1 MSLRIRILTGLGIIV
16 TLLVTAGLLIVR
28 SQTAFYADQVDSR
41 LEALAQSTTQAVK
54 RGAPGATD
62 PAVDNPRLAAALAD
76 TYVGWLSSDG
86 QLYTVTTPASDP
98 RITPVLAPGNTYPT
112 ATTVP
117 TTGGS
122 VDTMRII
129 GFPMRDGSTAIAGRS
144 LLELESAR
152 SRLTRTLLM
161 TFGIVLAVTGAVF
174 WWMLR
179 LGLSPITRVTD
190 VARAISAGAT
200 TARVEE
206 FPTGTE
212 AQDLGQAFNL
222 LVDTNQATHA
232 QLRQFVADASHELRT
247 PLMALTGYTSL
258 YSAGGFPDRVSLDDA
273 MHRMHSESTRMTG
286 LVEDLLLL
294 AQLDSGPQLAHTTI
308 DLVPIV
314 TGLASDLR
322 ALDPTRVVT
331 SQTPDHCIVTG
342 DPDRLTQAIAVLTSN
357 AIRHTPEGSPIE
369 IRVEDHGTAA
379 RIEVTDHGPGI
390 PAQDLDLI
398 FDRFYRADTARSRA
412 TGGTGLGLSIA
423 AALVEAHSGRIGVRS
438 TPGLG
443 STFWIELPKP

>member
-1 MSLRIRILTGLGIIV
+1 V

-28 SQTAFYADQVDSR
+28 TQTAFYADQVDSR

-62 PAVDNPRLAAALAD
+62 PTVDNPRLAAALVD
-76 TYVGWLSSDG
+76 TYVGWLSPEG
-86 QLYTVTTPASDP
+86 QLYAVTTPANDP
-98 RITPVLAPGNTYPT
+98 GVTPVLSPGDTYPT

-117 TTGGS
+117 ATGGS

-152 SRLTRTLLM
+152 SQLTRTLLVI
-161 TFGIVLAVTGAVF
+161 FGVVLAVTGAVF

-190 VARAISAGAT
+190 VARAISAGDT

-258 YSAGGFPDRVSLDDA
+258 YSSGGFPDRVSLDDA

-294 AQLDSGPQLAHTTI
+294 AELDSGPQLARTTV

-357 AIRHTPEGSPIE
+357 AIRHTPEGSHIE
-369 IRVEDHGTAA
+369 IRVEEQGTAA
-379 RIEVTDHGPGI
+379 RVEVTDHGPGI
-390 PAQDLDLI
+390 PAQDLGLI
-398 FDRFYRADTARSRA
+398 FDRFYRADTARSRT